1 MSRYQKMKLGR
12 VIAVAVAVYLLGL
25 VYFMRDHLPTLPTPP
40 SPSPSAAPPP
50 PKSSNVPSSRKV
62 AKVSMLYGPRNS
74 LYERAIQSHERHAAR
89 WGYPMLVLR
98 QDIAAGF
105 WNKPTYLLTAVVN
118 ELSKPA
124 DERIEWM
131 M

>member
-1 MSRYQKMKLGR
+1 MKLGR
-12 VIAVAVAVYLLGL
+12 VMAVAVAIYLLGL
-25 VYFMRDHLPTLPTPP
+25 VYFMRDHLPALPSPPPPPP
-40 SPSPSAAPPP
+40 SPPP
-50 PKSSNVPSSRKV
+50 PKSSHVPSSHKV
-62 AKVSMLYGPRNS
+62 AKVSMLYGPKNS

-118 ELSKPA
+118 GLSKPA

>member
-1 MSRYQKMKLGR
+1 MKLGR
-12 VIAVAVAVYLLGL
+12 VIAVAVAIYLLGL
-25 VYFMRDHLPTLPTPP
+25 VYFMRDHLPTLPPP
-40 SPSPSAAPPP
+40 SPPP
-50 PKSSNVPSSRKV
+50 PKSSNVPSSHRV
-62 AKVSMLYGPRNS
+62 AKVSMLYGRPNS